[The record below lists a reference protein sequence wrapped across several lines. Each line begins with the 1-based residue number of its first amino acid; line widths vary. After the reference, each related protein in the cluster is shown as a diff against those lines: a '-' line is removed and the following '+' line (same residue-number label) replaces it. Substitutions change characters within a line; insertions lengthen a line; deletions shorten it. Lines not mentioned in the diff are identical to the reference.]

1 MSGLEKT
8 LTLCLM
14 FVNPTDDI
22 ADDQGLTWSTIA
34 SLKEGKMVGKEINAA
49 NDEPEDERNTIYR
62 NEKIE
67 ALPADYIQRS

>member
-1 MSGLEKT
+1 
-8 LTLCLM
+8 
-14 FVNPTDDI
+14 
-22 ADDQGLTWSTIA
+22 
-34 SLKEGKMVGKEINAA
+34 MVGKEINAA